1 MQQRI
6 IFEGNNDLYTI
17 IAIWD
22 LNLKIPKGFNEK
34 NLENFGKTGG
44 SFNGAIKGLKAA
56 LNEENLTNIGI
67 IVDAD
72 KKGKNGGVAERWQ
85 RIHDTIKA
93 KFPEL
98 DLRGYSPNPNGIVI
112 FNDNYPT
119 IGVWIMPDNQNE
131 GYLEHFLAQLIDR
144 EDVMY
149 KNAVDKVSDLY
160 ENNKHLKEI
169 RKQKANIYTWL
180 AWQEEPGQSFGTAV
194 KSNILNAKGEAIQ
207 PFLNWIK
214 DTFDVEVKEK
224 M

>member
-6 IFEGNNDLYTI
+6 IFEGKNDLYTI
-17 IAIWD
+17 ITIWD
-22 LNLKIPKGFNEK
+22 RNFKIPKGFDSTNYK
-34 NLENFGKTGG
+34 KFGDKGD
-44 SFNGAIKGLKAA
+44 SFNGAIKSFKAA

-72 KKGKNGGVAERWQ
+72 FKENGGIAARWQ
-85 RIHDTIKA
+85 RISDVVKA
-93 KFPEL
+93 RFPKL
-98 DLRGYSPNPNGIVI
+98 DLSSYSPNPNGII
-112 FNDNYPT
+112 IKNENYPT

-131 GYLEHFLAQLIDR
+131 GYLEHFLTQLIDR

-149 KNAVDKVSDLY
+149 KNATKIVKDLY

-194 KSNILNAKGEAIQ
+194 KSNILKTKGEAIE
-207 PFLNWIK
+207 PFLNWLK
-214 DTFDVEVKEK
+214 ATFDVEVKEK
-224 M
+224 I